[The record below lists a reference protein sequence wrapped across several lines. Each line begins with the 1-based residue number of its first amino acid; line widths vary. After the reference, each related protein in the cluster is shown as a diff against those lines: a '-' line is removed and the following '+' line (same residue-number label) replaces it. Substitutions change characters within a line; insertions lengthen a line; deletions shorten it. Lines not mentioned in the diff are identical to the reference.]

1 MAQIKNTFLKGK
13 MNQDL
18 DSRIIPNGE
27 YREAINLQIS
37 RSESDTVG
45 EFENVL
51 GNTKLFDVGYRDG
64 KIIGYVTNES
74 KNLIY
79 VFATDYNNAAG
90 VRATNA
96 NNMGIYRYDVDA
108 DNLTTLVSGHFLNF
122 NQSFP
127 IHGVNLVQELLFFTD
142 NLNQPRRINVDK
154 AYNDSG
160 HYTSED
166 QISVA
171 KFYPWDKIKIYQ
183 EYRTTL
189 NGAVNNNNTIVI
201 AGNTSNIQIGD
212 VLVNHERGTT
222 FNAVNDITDLV
233 KVIGIVDATTVILSK
248 NVTIT
253 NASEEIDFLRIT
265 AQNKSNPYV
274 DNYIEISG
282 LSGGAIDNAAK
293 TITFTSAHSNPIPR
307 VGDFVVC
314 TTAGQESNIPTGTTI
329 VNVAANYAT
338 LTAWQ
343 YVITVSKTMTF
354 AQPSP
359 AGLEIRIGDNPFYE
373 ANWKGDAALLDD
385 KFVRFSY
392 RFQFED
398 NEYSLMAPFSQV
410 VFVPRQHSE
419 FGAGAST
426 DSTKGPLIGDMDNT
440 YKSTIISWF
449 ENNVDNIKLR
459 IPVYYRFPSNL
470 QTILK
475 VKAIDILYKESD
487 ALAVQVL
494 DTVELSSLNQNTDF
508 SNMRPDDLVYGDINW
523 YYYEYQYKSS
533 KPYKTLPEGQTTRVY
548 DKVPIKALAQELIS
562 NRVVYG
568 NYVDKHTGPDSI
580 DYSVSVQEKS
590 AKFNNL
596 VEYPYHTL
604 KHNRTYQVGFI
615 LADRYGR
622 QSDVILSSYDNDPTT
637 EGSTVFASY
646 KTRAEAAAGG
656 AEPVFDWIGDALNIR
671 LNTQIGV
678 VANPPSAAGEPGIY
692 SATNPLGWYSYKIV
706 VKQQEQEYYNVY
718 LPGFV
723 SGDPIKS
730 GNTETEKYA
739 YSILLSDNINKVP
752 RDLQEVGPNDTD
764 FASSEILTI
773 RVNNPDI
780 VNRPNRPAG
789 FPETDEPWNNQYYP
803 NFLSNEVL
811 AIGTV
816 RDLEVAAIPFVADAP
831 EGPYGAT
838 GTVEAPAG
846 TITPTAIGSIPWGP
860 SPGIQPFYNS
870 DLNPFVMKINTTEN
884 GATPQDAG
892 TTIPGQVGAA
902 CTSTT
907 SGTGQITMQ
916 PFLSVAETKPVF
928 SRLGLFYETN
938 QVGLIS
944 QLNDVINA
952 QFGGAVSTEVSNLDF
967 GENSAPNTQL
977 GSWDDAGQVTTGTNW
992 NFVDGAGAQITTGT
1006 ITASILQVV
1015 DQTGADRTNENLFR
1029 LAGPIGA
1036 NKEFQIFT
1044 NSAAQG
1050 TADKY
1055 FWYSTNSADP
1065 GNSTDIYTFT
1075 FTVDY
1080 NDGASDY
1087 NSTVSGLT
1095 ATLQNCVPTFGNCS
1109 NPPAGSI
1116 TTGTTTIKTFTGG
1129 TNGSVDTTGNPANN
1143 TRELVYSL
1151 DPSNSQ
1157 AIQNIF
1163 SVSSAGVMT
1172 AGANQLV
1179 ENTTYTVVTRLT
1191 DVAGNGEHSTCS
1203 ITFTAGTQHVP
1214 RAICNGQT
1222 VNFQADCTESI
1233 QYLFIATA
1241 TQQVGDEVLSQS
1253 LTLSGTGQNH
1263 ATSRT
1268 YVGSGT
1274 RKVYNVR
1281 ANAAAGSL
1289 TGALTQGVMR
1299 LTPTL
1304 TVTSGTGS
1312 ATTYVSLQYRQ
1323 NSSSSWTNAT
1333 DTNGNT
1339 ISYNRQ
1345 LAASLNN
1352 PGTVTYDVDAVGEYR
1367 IFNDFTTGEICQGGG
1382 AANFKVVFGDA
1393 TYGTSNCNAGPL

>member
-1 MAQIKNTFLKGK
+1 MAQIKNAFLKGK

-51 GNTKLFDVGYRDG
+51 GNTELFDTGG
-64 KIIGYVTNES
+64 SKKIIGYVTNES
-74 KNLIY
+74 ENLIY

-90 VRATNA
+90 VRATNSA
-96 NNMGIYRYDVDA
+96 NMGIYRYDVDA
-108 DNLTTLVSGHFLNF
+108 NNLTTLVSGYFLNF

-127 IHGVNLVQELLFFTD
+127 IHGANLVQELLFFTD
-142 NLNQPRRINVDK
+142 NLNQPRKININK
-154 AYNDSG
+154 AYADSS
-160 HYTSED
+160 HYSNED

-183 EYRTTL
+183 EFATRA
-189 NGAVNNNNTIVI
+189 NGAVNNSPTLVI
-201 AGNTSNIQIGD
+201 DDNTSNVLPGD
-212 VLVNHERGTT
+212 VLVNQERGTT
-222 FNAVNDITDLV
+222 FNAVADITDLITV
-233 KVIGIVDATTVILSK
+233 LGIVDANTLILSK
-248 NVTIT
+248 AIT
-253 NASEEIDFLRIT
+253 VSSGEKLKFLRVT
-265 AQNKSNPYV
+265 AQNKSDQYLANHTTPSV
-274 DNYIEISG
+274 LANK
-282 LSGGAIDNAAK
+282 IDNAAK
-293 TITFTSAHSNPIPR
+293 TITYIQARSLPVPR
-307 VGDFVVC
+307 VGDSVVC
-314 TTAGQESNIPTGTTI
+314 TTVGSESKIPAGTTI
-329 VNVAANYAT
+329 VGVAANYAT
-338 LTAWQ
+338 LSSWE

-354 AQPSP
+354 AQPNIP
-359 AGLEIRIGDNPFYE
+359 VALRIGDNPFYD
-373 ANWKGDAALLDD
+373 ASWKGDAALLDD

-392 RFQFED
+392 RYQFED
-398 NEYSLMAPFSQV
+398 NEYSLMAPFSQP
-410 VFVPRQHSE
+410 VFIPKHNSE
-419 FGAGAST
+419 FGAGSKADSEKST
-426 DSTKGPLIGDMDNT
+426 LIGDMDNT

-449 ENNVDNIKLR
+449 ENNVDNIGLR
-459 IPVYYRFPSNL
+459 VPTYYRTPADM
-470 QTILK
+470 QTGLK
-475 VKAIDILYKESD
+475 IKAIDVLYKESD
-487 ALAVQVL
+487 ALSVKVL
-494 DTVELSSLNQNTDF
+494 DTVELSSLPQQVGFPNLV
-508 SNMRPDDLVYGDINW
+508 SNDLVYGANVSW

-533 KPYKTLPEGQTTRVY
+533 KPYKTLPQGQTTRVY
-548 DKVPIKALAQELIS
+548 DKVPIKALGQELIS

-568 NYVDKHTGPDSI
+568 NYVDKHTGPTSI

-615 LADRYGR
+615 LADKFGR

-646 KTRAEAAAGG
+646 KTRAEAGAGG
-656 AEPVFDWIGDALNIR
+656 VEPVFDWIGDALNIR

-678 VANPPSAAGEPGIY
+678 ISNPPSAAGEPGIY

-723 SGDPIKS
+723 SGDPIKT
-730 GNTETEKYA
+730 GNSEVEKYS

-773 RVNNPDI
+773 RVNNPTI
-780 VNRPNRPAG
+780 NNSASRPAG
-789 FPETDEPWNNQYYP
+789 FPQTDAPWNNQYYP
-803 NFLSNEVL
+803 NFLSQEVL

-831 EGPYGAT
+831 QGTYGAT
-838 GTVEAPAG
+838 GTLTNGNNV
-846 TITPTAIGSIPWGP
+846 TPVSIGSIPWGA
-860 SPGIQPFYNS
+860 SPGVQPFYNS
-870 DLNPFVMKINTTEN
+870 DLNPFVMKIDTTEN
-884 GATPQDAG
+884 GGTPIAANS
-892 TTIPGQVGAA
+892 TVPGQIGAECSA
-902 CTSTT
+902 NNPG
-907 SGTGQITMQ
+907 SGAKVITMQ

-944 QLNDVINA
+944 RLNEVINA
-952 QFGGAVSTEVSNLDF
+952 QFGGAVTTEVTNLDF

-977 GSWDDAGQVTTGTNW
+977 GSWNDGTQQTTGTNW

-1006 ITASILQVV
+1006 ITASILKVE

-1029 LAGPIGA
+1029 LAGPIGG

-1050 TADKY
+1050 SADKY

-1109 NPPAGSI
+1109 NPAAGSI
-1116 TTGTTTIKTFTGG
+1116 TTGSTTIKTFTGG

-1143 TRELVYSL
+1143 TREIIYSL

-1172 AGANQLV
+1172 AGVGQLV
-1179 ENTTYTVVTRLT
+1179 QNTTYTVVTRLT

-1222 VNFQADCTESI
+1222 SSFQADCTQSI
-1233 QYLFIATA
+1233 QYLFLATA
-1241 TQQVGDEVLSQS
+1241 SNPVGTEVLSSS
-1253 LTLSGTGQNH
+1253 LTLNGTGLNH
-1263 ATSRT
+1263 ATSRL
-1268 YVGSGT
+1268 YVGTGT

-1281 ANAAAGSL
+1281 ANAAAGST

-1312 ATTYVSLQYRQ
+1312 ATTYVSLQYRP
-1323 NSSSSWTNAT
+1323 NASSSWTNAT
-1333 DTNGNT
+1333 DTAGNT

-1345 LAASLNN
+1345 LAASNGV
-1352 PGTVTYDVDAVGEYR
+1352 PGTVTYDVSAVGEYR
-1367 IFNDFTTGEICQGGG
+1367 IFNDLTTGENCQGGG
-1382 AANFKVVFGDA
+1382 AANFKVIFGDA

>member
-18 DSRIIPNGE
+18 DSRIVPNGE

-51 GNTKLFDVGYRDG
+51 GNTELFDTGG
-64 KIIGYVTNES
+64 SKKIIGYVTNES
-74 KNLIY
+74 ENIIY
-79 VFATDYNNAAG
+79 VFATDYNSAAG
-90 VRATNA
+90 VRATA
-96 NNMGIYRYDVDA
+96 AANMGIYRYDVDA
-108 DNLTTLVSGHFLNF
+108 NNLTTLVSGHFLNF

-127 IHGVNLVQELLFFTD
+127 IHGANLVQELLFFTD
-142 NLNQPRRINVDK
+142 NLNQPRRINVTK
-154 AYNDSG
+154 AYNDSS
-160 HYTSED
+160 HYSSED

-189 NGAVNNNNTIVI
+189 NGAVTNNNTIVI
-201 AGNTSNIQIGD
+201 SGNTSNIQIGD

-222 FNAVNDITDLV
+222 FDAVNDITDLI

-248 NVTIT
+248 NVTIA

-274 DNYIEISG
+274 DNHIEVSG

-293 TITFTSAHSNPIPR
+293 TITFTMAHTNPPPR

-329 VNVAANYAT
+329 VGVGANYAT
-338 LTAWQ
+338 LTSWQ
-343 YVITVSKTMTF
+343 YIITVSKTMTF

-359 AGLEIRIGDNPFYE
+359 AGLELRIGDNPFYE

-410 VFVPRQHSE
+410 VFVPKQHSE
-419 FGAGAST
+419 FGAGAKADPEKST
-426 DSTKGPLIGDMDNT
+426 LIGDMDNT
-440 YKSTIISWF
+440 YKSTIVSWF

-459 IPVYYRFPSNL
+459 IPVYYRFPSIL
-470 QTILK
+470 QNTLK

-494 DTVELSSLNQNTDF
+494 DTIEISSLSQNTDF
-508 SNMRPDDLVYGDINW
+508 GNMRPDDLVYGDLNW

-548 DKVPIKALAQELIS
+548 DKVPIKALGQELIS

-637 EGSTVFASY
+637 EGSTVFAPY
-646 KTRAEAAAGG
+646 KTRAEAASGG

-671 LNTQIGV
+671 LNTQIAV
-678 VANPPSAAGEPGIY
+678 VANPPTAAGEPGIY

-723 SGDPIKS
+723 SGDPIKT
-730 GNTETEKYA
+730 GNTEQEKYA

-764 FASSEILTI
+764 FSSSEIITI
-773 RVNNPDI
+773 RVNNPNI
-780 VNRPNRPAG
+780 NNRAGRPAG
-789 FPETDEPWNNQYYP
+789 FPQTDEPWNNQYYP
-803 NFLSNEVL
+803 NFLSQEVL

-838 GTVEAPAG
+838 GVDTSGAVQ
-846 TITPTAIGSIPWGP
+846 TPVAIGSIPWGP
-860 SPGIQPFYNS
+860 SPAIQPFYNS
-870 DLNPFVMKINTTEN
+870 DLNPFVMKFDTTEN
-884 GATPQDAG
+884 SGSPLLATS
-892 TTIPGQVGAA
+892 TVPGQVGAE
-902 CTSTT
+902 CTANT
-907 SGTGQITMQ
+907 SGANLITMQ
-916 PFLSVAETKPVF
+916 PFLSIAETKPSF

-944 QLNDVINA
+944 RLNEVINS
-952 QFGGAVSTEVSNLDF
+952 QFGGAVNTEVSNLDF
-967 GENSAPNTQL
+967 GENSNPGQQL
-977 GSWDDAGQVTTGTNW
+977 GAWNDATQVTTGTNW
-992 NFVDGAGAQITTGT
+992 NFIDGAGAQITTGT

-1029 LAGPIGA
+1029 LVGPVGA

-1044 NSAAQG
+1044 NSAAAG
-1050 TADKY
+1050 GADKY
-1055 FWYSTNSADP
+1055 FWYSTTSADP

-1080 NDGASDY
+1080 NDGAADY

-1095 ATLQNCVPTFGNCS
+1095 ATLQNCVPTFGNCT
-1109 NPPAGSI
+1109 NPTAGSI

-1129 TNGSVDTTGNPANN
+1129 TNGSVDTTGTPANN

-1151 DPSNSQ
+1151 DSSNSA

-1172 AGANQLV
+1172 AGVGQLV
-1179 ENTTYTVVTRLT
+1179 QNTTYTVVTRLT
-1191 DVAGNGEHSTCS
+1191 DVAGNGEHSLCS

-1214 RAICNGQT
+1214 QAICNGQQGAA
-1222 VNFQADCTESI
+1222 QADCGESI
-1233 QYLFIATA
+1233 QYLFLKTA
-1241 TQQVGDEVLSQS
+1241 TNPAGSDVLSNS
-1253 LTLSGTGQNH
+1253 LTLTGNGV
-1263 ATSRT
+1263 SEN
-1268 YVGSGT
+1268 YIPGST
-1274 RKVYNVR
+1274 TIKRYNVR
-1281 ANAAAGSL
+1281 ANAAAGSS
-1289 TGALTQGVMR
+1289 TGALTQGVLR
-1299 LTPTL
+1299 LQPTL
-1304 TVTSGTGS
+1304 TVTGGTGT
-1312 ATTYVSLQYRQ
+1312 ATTFVSLQYRTI
-1323 NSSSSWTNAT
+1323 NPTGSWTNAT
-1333 DTNGNT
+1333 DTAGNT
-1339 ISYNRQ
+1339 IQYNQQ
-1345 LAASLNN
+1345 LSASNGF
-1352 PGTVTYDVDAVGEYR
+1352 PSSVTYDVDAVGEYR
-1367 IFNDFTTGEICQGGG
+1367 IFNNRVSGEPCSGG

-1393 TYGTSNCNAGPL
+1393 TYGNSNCSAGPL